1 MPYRTVTGA
10 LIADGT
16 VGTADLA
23 DGAVTEA
30 KIANGAVTGNKVA
43 YGIDLSAGDLSV
55 DGFFYAAAATAFLLP
70 NTPDATSEIGCGGN
84 LVYCT
89 ADGCLYYYDDV
100 AGQWR
105 QVYAT

>member
-16 VGTADLA
+16 VTAADLA

-43 YGIDLSAGDLSV
+43 YGIDLSAGNLTVEGD
-55 DGFFYAAAATAFLLP
+55 FYAASATMFLLP
-70 NTPDATSEIGCGGN
+70 ATPDATSEIGCGGN

-89 ADGCLYYYDDV
+89 TDGCLYYYDDV

-105 QVYAT
+105 QVYVT